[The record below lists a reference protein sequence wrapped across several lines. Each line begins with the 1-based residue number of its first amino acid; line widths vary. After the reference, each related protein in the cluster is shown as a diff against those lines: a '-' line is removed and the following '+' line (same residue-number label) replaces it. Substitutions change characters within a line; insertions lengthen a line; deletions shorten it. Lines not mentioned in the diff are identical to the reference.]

1 MTRSPFRIGVALVAL
16 LALSPEVDARAGGG
30 GSFGSRGGRTYSAP
44 APTQTA
50 PSPAAPITRSQSP
63 AAQPSPNQG
72 LNRPAPASPGGFF
85 SGGFGRGL
93 LGGLVGAGIFGLLM
107 GNGLFGGLGDMMSI
121 LGLVLQ
127 IGLVFLAVRFAIGLF
142 RRRQPAMAGMGGGS
156 GLLQGAAPVAAPA
169 PAVAIGPNDY
179 TVFEQRLGE
188 VETAFGNEDING
200 LRRVV
205 TPEMAS
211 YFEQELEG
219 NQRKGVVNRL
229 GNVRLL
235 QGDLSEAWRESGSE
249 YATLAMR
256 FALTDATY
264 DRNSQRLVAG
274 NDNAPQEA
282 TEVWTFQRPANGN
295 AQQWKLSAIQQG

>member
-63 AAQPSPNQG
+63 AAQPSANQG

-127 IGLVFLAVRFAIGLF
+127 IGLVFFAVRFAIGLF
-142 RRRQPAMAGMGGGS
+142 RRRQPAVAGMGGGS

-249 YATLAMR
+249 SATLAMR